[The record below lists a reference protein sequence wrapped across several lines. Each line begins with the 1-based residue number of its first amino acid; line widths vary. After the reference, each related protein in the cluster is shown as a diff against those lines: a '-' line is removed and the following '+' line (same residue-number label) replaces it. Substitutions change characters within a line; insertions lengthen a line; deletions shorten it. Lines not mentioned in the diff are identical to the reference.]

1 MLPMLL
7 FNVVSSLVVDKA
19 QDLAQEHVEKMID
32 DILPDDAKEE
42 LDELIKSDPA
52 HQFESATEALQGAI
66 EGKLPISL
74 KDGTLKPIELS
85 FKVKYDPNSGK
96 VDIVQEDGVIHGWD
110 YKIIKEFCTLR
121 NG

>member
-19 QDLAQEHVEKMID
+19 QNLAKEHVEKMID
-32 DILPDDAKEE
+32 DIFPDDAKEE
-42 LDELIKSDPA
+42 LDEIIKSDPA
-52 HQFESATEALQGAI
+52 HTFESATEALQGAV

-74 KDGTLKPIELS
+74 KDGTLKPIELN

-96 VDIVQEDGVIHGWD
+96 VDIVQDTE
-110 YKIIKEFCTLR
+110 EL
-121 NG
+121 

>member
-7 FNVVSSLVVDKA
+7 FNVVSGLIVDKA
-19 QDLAQEHVEKMID
+19 QDLAIEHVEKMID
-32 DILPDDAKEE
+32 EILPDDAKEE

-52 HQFESATEALQGAI
+52 HTFESATEALQGAV

-74 KDGTLKPIELS
+74 KDGTLKPIELN

-96 VDIVQEDGVIHGWD
+96 WIL
-110 YKIIKEFCTLR
+110 YKKME
-121 NG
+121 

>member
-19 QDLAQEHVEKMID
+19 QNLAKEHVEKMID
-32 DILPDDAKEE
+32 DIFPDDAKEE
-42 LDELIKSDPA
+42 LDEIIKSDPA
-52 HQFESATEALQGAI
+52 HQFESATEALQGAV

-74 KDGTLKPIELS
+74 KDGTLKPIELN

-96 VDIVQEDGVIHGWD
+96 VDIVQDTE
-110 YKIIKEFCTLR
+110 EL
-121 NG
+121 

>member
-1 MLPMLL
+1 MLL

-19 QDLAQEHVEKMID
+19 QDLAKEHVEKMID
-32 DILPDDAKEE
+32 EILPDDAKEE

-52 HQFESATEALQGAI
+52 HTFESATEALQGAV

-96 VDIVQEDGVIHGWD
+96 VDIVQENDEVI
-110 YKIIKEFCTLR
+110 
-121 NG
+121 

>member
-7 FNVVSSLVVDKA
+7 FNVVSGLIVDKA
-19 QDLAQEHVEKMID
+19 QDLAIEHVEKMID

-52 HQFESATEALQGAI
+52 HQFESATEALQGAV

-74 KDGTLKPIELS
+74 KDGTLKPIELN

-96 VDIVQEDGVIHGWD
+96 VDIIQEDGVIHG
-110 YKIIKEFCTLR
+110 
-121 NG
+121 

>member
-7 FNVVSSLVVDKA
+7 FNVVSGLIVDKA
-19 QDLAQEHVEKMID
+19 QDLAIEHVEKKID

-52 HQFESATEALQGAI
+52 HTFESATEALHGAI

-96 VDIVQEDGVIHGWD
+96 VDIVQEDGVIHG
-110 YKIIKEFCTLR
+110 
-121 NG
+121 

>member
-7 FNVVSSLVVDKA
+7 FNVVSSLIVDKA
-19 QDLAQEHVEKMID
+19 QDLAIEHVEKMID

-52 HQFESATEALQGAI
+52 HQFESATEALQGAV

-74 KDGTLKPIELS
+74 KDGTLKPIELN

-96 VDIVQEDGVIHGWD
+96 VDIVQDTE
-110 YKIIKEFCTLR
+110 EL
-121 NG
+121 

>member
-7 FNVVSSLVVDKA
+7 FNVVSSLVMDKA
-19 QDLAQEHVEKMID
+19 QDLAKEHVEKMID
-32 DILPDDAKEE
+32 EILPDDAKEE

-52 HQFESATEALQGAI
+52 HTFESATEALQGAV

-74 KDGTLKPIELS
+74 KDGTLKPIELN

-96 VDIVQEDGVIHGWD
+96 VDIVQENDEVI
-110 YKIIKEFCTLR
+110 
-121 NG
+121 

>member
-1 MLPMLL
+1 MLL
-7 FNVVSSLVVDKA
+7 FNVVSSLVMDKA
-19 QDLAQEHVEKMID
+19 QDLAKEHVEKMID

-52 HQFESATEALQGAI
+52 HQFESATEALQGAM

-74 KDGTLKPIELS
+74 KDGTMKPIELN

-96 VDIVQEDGVIHGWD
+96 VDIVQDTE
-110 YKIIKEFCTLR
+110 EL
-121 NG
+121 

>member
-7 FNVVSSLVVDKA
+7 FNVVSGLIVDKA
-19 QDLAQEHVEKMID
+19 QDLAIEHVEKMID

-52 HQFESATEALQGAI
+52 HTFESATEALQGAV

-74 KDGTLKPIELS
+74 KDGTLKPIELN

-96 VDIVQEDGVIHGWD
+96 VDIVQEDGVIHG
-110 YKIIKEFCTLR
+110 
-121 NG
+121 

>member
-7 FNVVSSLVVDKA
+7 FNVVSSLVMDKA
-19 QDLAQEHVEKMID
+19 QDLAKEHVEKMID
-32 DILPDDAKEE
+32 EILPDDAKEE

-52 HQFESATEALQGAI
+52 HKFESATEALQGAM

-74 KDGTLKPIELS
+74 KDGTMKPIELN

-96 VDIVQEDGVIHGWD
+96 VDIVQDTE
-110 YKIIKEFCTLR
+110 EL
-121 NG
+121 

>member
-7 FNVVSSLVVDKA
+7 FNVVSSLVIDKA
-19 QDLAQEHVEKMID
+19 QNLAKDHVEKMLD

-42 LDELIKSDPA
+42 LDNLIKNDPE
-52 HQFESATEALQGAI
+52 HQFESAKEALQGAV

-96 VDIVQEDGVIHGWD
+96 VDIEQENNEVI
-110 YKIIKEFCTLR
+110 
-121 NG
+121 

>member
-7 FNVVSSLVVDKA
+7 FNVVSGLIVDKA
-19 QDLAQEHVEKMID
+19 QDLAIEHVEKMID
-32 DILPDDAKEE
+32 EILPDDAKEE

-52 HQFESATEALQGAI
+52 HQFESATEALQGAV

-96 VDIVQEDGVIHGWD
+96 VDIVQEDGVIHG
-110 YKIIKEFCTLR
+110 
-121 NG
+121 

>member
-19 QDLAQEHVEKMID
+19 QNLAKEHVEKMID
-32 DILPDDAKEE
+32 DIFPDDAKEE
-42 LDELIKSDPA
+42 LDEIIKSDPA
-52 HQFESATEALQGAI
+52 HTFESATEALQGAV

-74 KDGTLKPIELS
+74 KDGTLKPIELN

-96 VDIVQEDGVIHGWD
+96 VDIVQDTE
-110 YKIIKEFCTLR
+110 EP
-121 NG
+121 

>member
-1 MLPMLL
+1 MLL

-19 QDLAQEHVEKMID
+19 QDLAKEHVEKMID
-32 DILPDDAKEE
+32 EILPDDAKEE

-52 HQFESATEALQGAI
+52 HQFESATEALQGAV

-96 VDIVQEDGVIHGWD
+96 VDIVQENDEVI
-110 YKIIKEFCTLR
+110 
-121 NG
+121 

>member
-19 QDLAQEHVEKMID
+19 QNLAKEHVEKMID
-32 DILPDDAKEE
+32 DIFPDDAKEE

-52 HQFESATEALQGAI
+52 HQFESATEALQGAM

-74 KDGTLKPIELS
+74 KDGTLKPIELN

-96 VDIVQEDGVIHGWD
+96 VDIVQDTE
-110 YKIIKEFCTLR
+110 EL
-121 NG
+121 

>member
-7 FNVVSSLVVDKA
+7 FNVVSGLIVDKA
-19 QDLAQEHVEKMID
+19 QDLAIEHVEKMID
-32 DILPDDAKEE
+32 EILPDDAKEE

-52 HQFESATEALQGAI
+52 HQFESATEALQGAM

-74 KDGTLKPIELS
+74 KDGTLKPIELN

-96 VDIVQEDGVIHGWD
+96 VDIVQEDGVIHG
-110 YKIIKEFCTLR
+110 
-121 NG
+121 

>member
-19 QDLAQEHVEKMID
+19 QNLAKEHVEKMID
-32 DILPDDAKEE
+32 DIFPDDAKEE
-42 LDELIKSDPA
+42 LDEIIKSDPA
-52 HQFESATEALQGAI
+52 HQFESATEALQGAM

-74 KDGTLKPIELS
+74 KDGTMKPIELN

-96 VDIVQEDGVIHGWD
+96 VDIVLDTE
-110 YKIIKEFCTLR
+110 EL
-121 NG
+121 

>member
-19 QDLAQEHVEKMID
+19 QNLAKEHVEKMID
-32 DILPDDAKEE
+32 DIFPDDAKEE
-42 LDELIKSDPA
+42 LDEIIKSDPA
-52 HQFESATEALQGAI
+52 HQFESATEALQGAM

-74 KDGTLKPIELS
+74 KDGTMKPIELN

-96 VDIVQEDGVIHGWD
+96 VDIVQDTE
-110 YKIIKEFCTLR
+110 EP
-121 NG
+121 

>member
-19 QDLAQEHVEKMID
+19 QNLAKEHVEKMID
-32 DILPDDAKEE
+32 DIFPDDAKEE
-42 LDELIKSDPA
+42 LDEIIKSDPA
-52 HQFESATEALQGAI
+52 HQFESATEALQGAM

-74 KDGTLKPIELS
+74 KDGTLKPIELN

-96 VDIVQEDGVIHGWD
+96 VDIVQDTE
-110 YKIIKEFCTLR
+110 EP
-121 NG
+121 